1 VTDIIIVD
9 DHPMLRKG
17 IAQLLELEDDLHL
30 VAEVGHAKDALRVIL
45 EHEPDLILLDL
56 NMPGQDGLNTLNQ
69 LRNAGVDARIIVFTV
84 SDDQSDIHRA
94 IHNGADGYLLK
105 DIDPMTLL
113 SSIKLCVDGEQVI
126 SPGIEKVV
134 RSALKQRLPEN
145 MHPAL
150 SELTEREKEVLRQIA
165 SGLSNKEIGQ
175 KLIIAE
181 GTVKVHVKRVL
192 AKLNLRSR
200 VEAAIFAHQHNKE
213 F

>member
-1 VTDIIIVD
+1 MTDIIIVD